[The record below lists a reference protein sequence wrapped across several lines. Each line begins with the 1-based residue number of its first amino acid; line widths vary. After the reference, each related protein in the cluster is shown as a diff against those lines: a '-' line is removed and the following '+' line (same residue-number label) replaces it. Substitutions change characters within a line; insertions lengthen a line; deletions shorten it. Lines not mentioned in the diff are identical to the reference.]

1 LWRCGREPRRS
12 CAGCSVAGQTESG
25 TGPRAGGLADQEGA
39 AVGGI
44 SIVARAA
51 AGAALALAVLFVGYM
66 LLRGGSS
73 YTVTAEFT
81 NASQLV
87 TGNQVDVAGTPVGT
101 VSDISL
107 GPRGT
112 ALVKMSVGAGYAP
125 LHRGTTATIRSQSLS
140 GVANRFVQL
149 EMPSAAQRGP
159 AIPDGGMLPLADTT
173 SEVDL
178 DQLFNTL
185 DARTVGHLKQL
196 VRGFATAYDGVG
208 KPTNR
213 GFHYFNPFL
222 STSRRLFDELTLD
235 SNRFQR
241 LIVDTSTLSGALAS
255 RSSDLT
261 NLVSNTDRMMGAI
274 GSQNRALAA
283 AVGELPNFMR
293 NFNTTA
299 VNLRATL
306 DDLDPLVNASKPVAR
321 RLGPFIHQLRG
332 FATDAVPTIND
343 LQHTVSRPGPNN
355 DLIELTRL
363 QVPLAHIAAGPV
375 QANGAT
381 RQGALPESNQSLV
394 GGLPALAFLR
404 PYVTTEGL
412 SGWFDDFAHSGI
424 YDADGVVGRI
434 ENAFNQFSLSGPG
447 GTPNLLSPPLTT
459 LPQQQSAGLSIN
471 NLQRCPGANERNPGD
486 NSTPFT
492 DNGQL
497 ACNPSEVPIGP

>member
-1 LWRCGREPRRS
+1 VVGSASTVGR
-12 CAGCSVAGQTESG
+12 V
-25 TGPRAGGLADQEGA
+25 
-39 AVGGI
+39 
-44 SIVARAA
+44 A
-51 AGAALALAVLFVGYM
+51 AGAALGLAVLVVGY
-66 LLRGGSS
+66 LLLTGGSS

-87 TGNQVDVAGTPVGT
+87 TGNQVEVAGTPVGT
-101 VSDISL
+101 VDDISL

-112 ALVKMSVGAGYAP
+112 ALVKMSVGSGYAP
-125 LHRGTTATIRSQSLS
+125 LHQGTTATIRSQSLS
-140 GVANRFVQL
+140 GIANRFVEL
-149 EMPSAAQRGP
+149 NMPSAAQRGP
-159 AIPDGGMLPLADTT
+159 PIADGGTLPLADTT

-185 DARTVGHLKQL
+185 DPRTVGHLKQL

-208 KPTNR
+208 RPTNR
-213 GFHYFNPFL
+213 GFHYLSPFL

-235 SNRFQR
+235 SNRFSR
-241 LIVDTSTLSGALAS
+241 LIVDTASLSRGLAS

-261 NLVSNTDRMMGAI
+261 DFVSNTDRMMGAI

-293 NFNTTA
+293 SFNTTA

-332 FATDAVPTIND
+332 LATDAVPTIND
-343 LQHTVSRPGPNN
+343 LQHTVSRRGPNN
-355 DLIELTRL
+355 DLIDLTRL

-381 RQGALPESNQSLV
+381 RQGALPESNQALV
-394 GGLPALAFLR
+394 GGLPALSSLR
-404 PYVTTEGL
+404 PYVTNEAL
-412 SGWFDDFAHSGI
+412 SGWFDDFAHSGLNDSTGAI
-424 YDADGVVGRI
+424 GRV
-434 ENAFNQFSLSGPG
+434 ETAANQFSLSGPG
-447 GTPNLLSPPLTT
+447 NTPNLLSAPLTT
-459 LPQQQSAGLSIN
+459 LPQQLAAGLSIN
-471 NLQRCPGANERNPGD
+471 HLQKCPGANERNPGD

-497 ACNPSEVPIGP
+497 ACDPSQVPPGP